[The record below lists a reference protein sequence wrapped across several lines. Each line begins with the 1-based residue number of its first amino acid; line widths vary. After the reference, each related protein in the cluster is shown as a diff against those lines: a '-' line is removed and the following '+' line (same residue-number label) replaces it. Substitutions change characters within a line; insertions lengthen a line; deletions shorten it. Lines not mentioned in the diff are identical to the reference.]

1 MNTNRI
7 KFTYIFD
14 SELNKKII
22 TCQECKMEIVVSP
35 ATIKE
40 ELNAVSQHVSEIH
53 KLTSGNISYNN
64 SN

>member
-1 MNTNRI
+1 MNNDRI

-14 SELNKKII
+14 SELNKKVI
-22 TCQECKMEIVVSP
+22 TCQECKMEMVVSP
-35 ATIKE
+35 ATVKE
-40 ELNAVSQHVSEIH
+40 ELDAVSRHVSEVH